1 MSAPA
6 APERVAALP
15 VPAQATYAAL
25 CALLPADTP
34 RPLTT
39 AELAELGGLAPGH
52 VAASLTMLERAGL
65 IWRNPPRPGQRGMVA
80 RLSSAASDMTPA
92 LVVEEPQADTPRE
105 PLAVAMRAFFQRHP
119 RGTIL
124 TLSNR
129 ALAGML
135 GRSFTGQV
143 CRVLNELITAGVV
156 ERLSKRPQRL
166 RVTGGAAAP
175 VEAVLT
181 TRALVLRFLTTYP
194 SGTELRVS
202 AREIAAQI
210 GRSMGG
216 VVGVLQAL
224 EAEGAI
230 RRTILPRGMLLTV
243 LGTPDAPAPSVP
255 PPPPTPVPAPV
266 LASRPDCATPHAAL
280 WAHLLTTQPRHTPV
294 DWLLAGVT
302 VERQAEATLLRC
314 TDAARLDVAEGL
326 RPDLVAALRALGL
339 PDTLLAEHAPAA
351 PALVEL

>member
-1 MSAPA
+1 MSQYPNGN
-6 APERVAALP
+6 
-15 VPAQATYAAL
+15 Q
-25 CALLPADTP
+25 
-34 RPLTT
+34 
-39 AELAELGGLAPGH
+39 AELLDDKALTMHVMLSPGH
-52 VAASLTMLERAGL
+52 VAASLTTLKRTGL
-65 IWRNPPRPGQRGMVA
+65 IWREPQRAGRGVLIARPS
-80 RLSSAASDMTPA
+80 SSAPGAPPP
-92 LVVEEPQADTPRE
+92 LVEKEPQADTPRE

-129 ALAGML
+129 ALADAL
-135 GRSFTGQV
+135 GRPFTGQISM
-143 CRVLNELITAGVV
+143 VLAQLIRAGIV

-166 RVTGGAAAP
+166 RIKAGAAAP

-181 TRALVLRFLTTYP
+181 TRALVERLLSAHSP
-194 SGTELRVS
+194 GTELRVT

-224 EAEGAI
+224 EAEGVI
-230 RRTILPRGMLLTV
+230 RRTILARGTLLTV
-243 LGTPDAPAPSVP
+243 LSTRD
-255 PPPPTPVPAPV
+255 VPAPPPV
-266 LASRPDCATPHAAL
+266 LPLPPLTPPLAARPDRPTPHAAL
-280 WAHLLTTQPRHTPV
+280 WARLLATQPRHVPI
-294 DWLLAGVT
+294 DWLLVGVT
-302 VERQAEATLLRC
+302 VERQTDATLLRC